1 MERWAKTLN
10 QKKDNA
16 RQNMT
21 LVSAVLPSSK
31 SIGAADAGY
40 AVLER
45 KDRPFLDFQ
54 VTPFDEPS
62 EKQTDP
68 PSPQVELI
76 HMFEHSGNIN
86 VYFEKPVNAFQS
98 S

>member
-16 RQNMT
+16 RQNLAM
-21 LVSAVLPSSK
+21 VCSATPSSK

-45 KDRPFLDFQ
+45 KERPPIEFQ
-54 VTPFDEPS
+54 TTPFETAERPAG
-62 EKQTDP
+62 P
-68 PSPQVELI
+68 PSPPQVI
-76 HMFEHSGNIN
+76 FSFYVQKI
-86 VYFEKPVNAFQS
+86 
-98 S
+98 

>member
-16 RQNMT
+16 RQNLA
-21 LVSAVLPSSK
+21 LVSSVLPSSK

-45 KDRPFLDFQ
+45 KERPTLDFQ
-54 VTPFDEPS
+54 VTPFDEPA
-62 EKQTDP
+62 EKQADP
-68 PSPQVELI
+68 PSPQV
-76 HMFEHSGNIN
+76 HM
-86 VYFEKPVNAFQS
+86 
-98 S
+98 